1 MFDRGNRT
9 EGPVSVEITLA
20 SGRQVNGKFLLPAG
34 RTLAETLNG
43 PSIFMEFEPVGEG
56 RSFVAKSALHAIKP
70 LD

>member
-1 MFDRGNRT
+1 
-9 EGPVSVEITLA
+9 
-20 SGRQVNGKFLLPAG
+20 VNGKFVLPAG

-43 PSIFMEFEPVGEG
+43 PSIFMEFEPVGEA